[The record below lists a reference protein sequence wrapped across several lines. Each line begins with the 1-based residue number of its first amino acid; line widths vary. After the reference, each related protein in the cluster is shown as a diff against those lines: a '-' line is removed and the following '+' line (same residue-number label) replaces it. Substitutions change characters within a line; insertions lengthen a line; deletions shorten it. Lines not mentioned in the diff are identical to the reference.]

1 MSPRNGELSERKKLI
16 LKAIIDAHIDN
27 GEPVGSR
34 YIMQNAQIA
43 YSSATIR
50 NEMAEL
56 EELGYLELPHTSA
69 GRVPSELGYRFYV
82 DTMLERYAMTQR
94 EIAELDNL
102 LRIKQAEVDTI
113 LEQASK
119 LAAALTNYTGIS
131 VKPKPAAAS
140 IRRFETVWV
149 EPRSFIL
156 VMVTSTGAV
165 KSKFVRLG
173 FDAMPETV
181 ARLGAALNRNLAGL
195 SAEQITLP
203 AIMRMEAAMG
213 IDAVLVNPI
222 IKCIYETMSEMD
234 DGDVRFEGINRLL
247 QYPEYADVGRFKQLL
262 GALEEKHDILDLVSG
277 AQADHVNVYIGSEN
291 TVDVMQNS
299 SLIFKT
305 IRRGGNTI
313 GAIGIIGPC
322 RMDYS
327 RVVTMIEHLAA
338 QVASMLDED
347 GTQSNLLNGGEHH
360 AGKG

>member
-1 MSPRNGELSERKKLI
+1 MSLRDGELSERKKLI
-16 LKAIIDAHIDN
+16 LKAIIDAHIEN

-56 EELGYLELPHTSA
+56 EEMGYLEQPHTSA

-82 DTMLERYAMTQR
+82 DTMLSHYAMTQR
-94 EIAELDNL
+94 EIAELNNL
-102 LRIKQAEVDTI
+102 LRSKQAALDTI

-119 LAAALTNYTGIS
+119 LASALTNYTGIS

-149 EPRSFIL
+149 DSRSFIL
-156 VMVTSTGAV
+156 VMVTSTGVA
-165 KSKFVRLG
+165 KSKFIHLG
-173 FDAMPETV
+173 FDVMPETTG
-181 ARLGAALNRNLAGL
+181 RLAAALNANLAGL

-203 AIMRMEAAMG
+203 AIMRMETAMG
-213 IDAVLVNPI
+213 LDSVLVSPI
-222 IKCIYETMSEMD
+222 IKCIYETMSELD
-234 DGDVRFEGINRLL
+234 GGDVRFEGINRLL

-262 GALEEKHDILDLVSG
+262 GALEEKQDILDLVSG
-277 AQADHVNVYIGSEN
+277 SSADDVNIYIGSEN

-299 SLIFKT
+299 SLVFKT
-305 IRRGGNTI
+305 VRCGGHTV
-313 GAIGIIGPC
+313 GAIGILGPC

-327 RVVTMIEHLAA
+327 RVVAMIEHLAG
-338 QVASMLDED
+338 QVSAMLDED
-347 GTQSNLLNGGEHH
+347 GTPPNLLNGG
-360 AGKG
+360 

>member
-1 MSPRNGELSERKKLI
+1 MSLNNGELSERKKLI
-16 LKAIIDAHIDN
+16 LKAIIDAHIEN

-56 EELGYLELPHTSA
+56 EELGYLEQPHTSA

-82 DTMLERYAMTQR
+82 DTMLSHYAMTQR
-94 EIAELDNL
+94 EIAELNNL
-102 LRIKQAEVDTI
+102 MRVKQAEVDTI

-119 LAAALTNYTGIS
+119 LASALTNYTGIS
-131 VKPKPAAAS
+131 VKPKPTAAS
-140 IRRFETVWV
+140 ISRFETVWV
-149 EPRSFIL
+149 DSRSFIL
-156 VMVTSTGAV
+156 VMVTSTGVA

-173 FDAMPETV
+173 FDASRETA
-181 ARLGAALNRNLAGL
+181 ARLAAALNANLAGL
-195 SAEQITLP
+195 SADQITLP

-213 IDAVLVNPI
+213 IDSVLVNPI
-222 IKCIYETMSEMD
+222 IKCIYETMSELD

-247 QYPEYADVGRFKQLL
+247 QYPEYADIGRFKRLL
-262 GALEEKHDILDLVSG
+262 GALEEKQDILDLVSG
-277 AQADHVNVYIGSEN
+277 AQADNVNIYIGSEN

-305 IRRGGNTI
+305 VRRGGHTV

-327 RVVTMIEHLAA
+327 RVVTMIEHLAT
-338 QVASMLDED
+338 QVSSMLDGDESQ
-347 GTQSNLLNGGEHH
+347 TNLLNGGEHN
-360 AGKG
+360 AGEG

>member
-1 MSPRNGELSERKKLI
+1 MSLMNGELSERKKLI
-16 LKAIIDAHIDN
+16 LKAIIDAHIEN

-56 EELGYLELPHTSA
+56 EEMGYLEQPHTSA

-82 DTMLERYAMTQR
+82 DTMLSRYAMTQR
-94 EIAELDNL
+94 ELAELNNL
-102 LRIKQAEVDTI
+102 MRIKQAEIDTI

-131 VKPKPAAAS
+131 VKPKPTSAS
-140 IRRFETVWV
+140 ISHFETVWV
-149 EPRSFIL
+149 DARSFIL
-156 VMVTSTGAV
+156 VMVTSTGTA

-173 FDAMPETV
+173 FDAACETV
-181 ARLGAALNRNLAGL
+181 ARLAAALNANLAGL
-195 SAEQITLP
+195 SADQITLP

-213 IDAVLVNPI
+213 IDSVLVNPI
-222 IKCIYETMSEMD
+222 IKCIYETMSELD

-247 QYPEYADVGRFKQLL
+247 QYPEYADIGQFKRLL
-262 GALEEKHDILDLVSG
+262 GALEEKQDILDLVSG
-277 AQADHVNVYIGSEN
+277 AQAENVNIYIGSEN

-305 IRRGGNTI
+305 IRHGGNTV
-313 GAIGIIGPC
+313 GAIGIIGPR

-338 QVASMLDED
+338 QVASMLDGE
-347 GTQSNLLNGGEHH
+347 GTQTNLLNGGEHN

>member
-1 MSPRNGELSERKKLI
+1 MGRHDGELSERKKLI
-16 LKAIIDAHIDN
+16 LKAIIDAHIEN

-56 EELGYLELPHTSA
+56 EELGYLEQPHTSA

-82 DTMLERYAMTQR
+82 DTMLNRYAMTAR
-94 EIAELDNL
+94 EIAELNNL
-102 LRIKQAEVDTI
+102 LRIKQAEIDTI

-119 LAAALTNYTGIS
+119 LASTLTNYTGIS

-140 IRRFETVWV
+140 VRRFETVWV
-149 EPRSFIL
+149 DGNSFIL
-156 VMVTSTGAV
+156 VMVTSTGPV
-165 KSKFVRLG
+165 KSKLVRLG
-173 FDAMPETV
+173 FYAPPETV
-181 ARLGAALNRNLAGL
+181 ARLGTALNQNLAGL
-195 SAEQITLP
+195 SAEQINLP
-203 AIMRMEAAMG
+203 IIMRMEAAMG
-213 IDAVLVNPI
+213 GDAVLVNPI

-234 DGDVRFEGINRLL
+234 GGDVRFEGINHLL
-247 QYPEYADVGRFKQLL
+247 QYPEYADIGRFKRLL

-277 AQADHVNVYIGSEN
+277 AQAEDVNIYIGREN

-305 IRRGGNTI
+305 IRHGGHTV
-313 GAIGIIGPC
+313 GAIGILGPC

-327 RVVTMIEHLAA
+327 RVVTMIEHLAG
-338 QVASMLDED
+338 QVSAMLDEEN
-347 GTQSNLLNGGEHH
+347 GTNLLNGGE
-360 AGKG
+360 